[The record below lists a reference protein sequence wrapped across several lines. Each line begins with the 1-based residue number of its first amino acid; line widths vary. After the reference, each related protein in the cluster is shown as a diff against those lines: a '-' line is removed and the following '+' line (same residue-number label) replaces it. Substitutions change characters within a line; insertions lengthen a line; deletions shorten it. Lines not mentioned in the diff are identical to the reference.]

1 MNTFNK
7 PKVCGCNDPNIR
19 VQDELDELYDILTRA
34 EKNFLP
40 TVTTDDNGKFLRVV
54 EGIWSASEVPCAENT
69 KF

>member
-7 PKVCGCNDPNIR
+7 TKVCGCNDPNIR
-19 VQDELDELYDILTRA
+19 IQDELDELYDILTRA

-54 EGIWSASEVPCAENT
+54 EGIWAASEVPCAEDT

>member
-19 VQDELDELYDILTRA
+19 IQDELDELYDILTRA

-54 EGIWSASEVPCAENT
+54 EGIWAASEVPYAEDT